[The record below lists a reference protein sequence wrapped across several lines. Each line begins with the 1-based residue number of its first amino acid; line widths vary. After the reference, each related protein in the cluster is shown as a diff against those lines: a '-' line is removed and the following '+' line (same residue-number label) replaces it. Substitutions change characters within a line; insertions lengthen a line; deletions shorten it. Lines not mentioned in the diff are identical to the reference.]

1 MTTIDVPPGSQRRVH
16 HHRPRSAQRSRTPF
30 LRRVLTLPGS
40 DTSLFWWLLSVVAV
54 LNIIGLVMVLSA
66 SSVISLNQTGS
77 SWTYFRKQVEFAFVG
92 LLCAAG
98 LVHLPTARIRRFG
111 LAALGLCIVGLLA
124 VHVPGLGVTAN
135 GATRWI
141 GVGPIQIQ
149 PSEIVKLVVV
159 VVTADWL
166 DRNGAYLQVSRVSI
180 RPVMLGLGV
189 VAALVM
195 AQPNLGTTIVI
206 AVIVFSVLYAA
217 GVPRAPLA
225 GWGLL
230 GAVAAVL
237 LAFGSSYR
245 RARMLSFLNPWADP
259 QHNGYQLIQSQVGL
273 AGGGLFGVGLGSS
286 RAKWGF
292 LPFAHTDF
300 IFAIIGE
307 ELGLVG
313 AAAVVGLFIGFGVL
327 GIRIALRAEHRFDAW
342 LAVGITTWIVVQA
355 FVNIGAVVG
364 ILPITGVPLPF
375 ISYGGTSL
383 MITLA
388 AVGLLLNVARHPA
401 PDRTAR

>member
-1 MTTIDVPPGSQRRVH
+1 M
-16 HHRPRSAQRSRTPF
+16 
-30 LRRVLTLPGS
+30 
-40 DTSLFWWLLSVVAV
+40 
-54 LNIIGLVMVLSA
+54 
-66 SSVISLNQTGS
+66 
-77 SWTYFRKQVEFAFVG
+77 
-92 LLCAAG
+92 
-98 LVHLPTARIRRFG
+98 
-111 LAALGLCIVGLLA
+111 
-124 VHVPGLGVTAN
+124 
-135 GATRWI
+135 
-141 GVGPIQIQ
+141 
-149 PSEIVKLVVV
+149 
-159 VVTADWL
+159 
-166 DRNGAYLQVSRVSI
+166 
-180 RPVMLGLGV
+180 
-189 VAALVM
+189 
-195 AQPNLGTTIVI
+195 
-206 AVIVFSVLYAA
+206 
-217 GVPRAPLA
+217 
-225 GWGLL
+225 
-230 GAVAAVL
+230 AAVL

-273 AGGGLFGVGLGSS
+273 AGGGPFGVGLGSS

-313 AAAVVGLFIGFGVL
+313 AAAVVGLFIAFGVL
-327 GIRIALRAEHRFDAW
+327 GIRIAFRAEHRFDAW

-383 MITLA
+383 MVTLA

-401 PDRTAR
+401 PDRTGRGDGWDDTAGILIAGGGRPATSCRASPWPMRSWHGGSSGERSPSRAGIGALNASSSRRPATPSPSCPVGECSVA